1 MNDDYHVDQRTQSV
15 AMISL
20 INLMFAAHPIMPHH
34 GGKILSAL
42 LGAAASLY
50 IEAPNQRPSPEHKL
64 AVYTGAVALLMCG
77 SKFTNGIFALVE
89 GPQDRGESQ
98 FQDRLRQSALEVKA
112 LAARLKTE

>member
-1 MNDDYHVDQRTQSV
+1 
-15 AMISL
+15 
-20 INLMFAAHPIMPHH
+20 
-34 GGKILSAL
+34 
-42 LGAAASLY
+42 
-50 IEAPNQRPSPEHKL
+50 
-64 AVYTGAVALLMCG
+64 MCG